1 MLYTAEVVEASE
13 AGIKN
18 VQQQHRSGPA
28 KVVEGEGGE
37 AGGEKVSETLQ
48 RAQIYWRK
56 RNFTVGMTAGTAGR
70 KQAAQAHPLQ
80 GDEPAGLGNPKTT
93 RA

>member
-28 KVVEGEGGE
+28 KVVEGEGG
-37 AGGEKVSETLQ
+37 GGRRGKG
-48 RAQIYWRK
+48 K
-56 RNFTVGMTAGTAGR
+56 
-70 KQAAQAHPLQ
+70 
-80 GDEPAGLGNPKTT
+80 
-93 RA
+93 